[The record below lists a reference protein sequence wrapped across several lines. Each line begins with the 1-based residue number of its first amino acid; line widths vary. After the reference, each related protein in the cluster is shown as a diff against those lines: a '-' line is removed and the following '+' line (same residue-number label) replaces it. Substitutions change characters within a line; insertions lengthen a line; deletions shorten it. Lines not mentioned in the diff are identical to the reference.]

1 MSIDKDKIKHTAKLA
16 RISLAEKKI
25 ESLSKDLSN
34 IFNFIEKLSKI
45 NTDNVNPLTSI
56 LDHSLRT
63 REDKVTDG
71 EIRDKILENSPSKN
85 EEFFI
90 EKKSIIL
97 KAKIAIKIKKS
108 S

>member
-16 RISLAEKKI
+16 RISLGEKQT

-34 IFNFIEKLSKI
+34 IFNFIEKLNKI
-45 NTDNVNPLTSI
+45 DTENVKPLTSI
-56 LDHSLRT
+56 LDHTLRT

-71 EIRDKILENSPSKN
+71 GIRDKILENSPSKN

-90 EKKSIIL
+90 VPKVIE
-97 KAKIAIKIKKS
+97 
-108 S
+108 

>member
-1 MSIDKDKIKHTAKLA
+1 MFIDKNKIKHTAKLA
-16 RISLAEKKI
+16 RISLDEKKV

-45 NTDNVNPLTSI
+45 KTDNVKPITSI

-63 REDKVTDG
+63 RKDKVTDG
-71 EIRDKILENSPSKN
+71 GIRDKILENSPNKN

-90 EKKSIIL
+90 VPKVIE
-97 KAKIAIKIKKS
+97 
-108 S
+108 

>member
-16 RISLAEKKI
+16 RISLDEKKI

-34 IFNFIEKLSKI
+34 IFNFIEKLNKI
-45 NTDNVNPLTSI
+45 NTEKVDPLTSI

-63 REDKVTDG
+63 REDKITDG
-71 EIRDKILENSPSKN
+71 GVRDKILENSPIKN

-90 EKKSIIL
+90 VPKVIE
-97 KAKIAIKIKKS
+97 
-108 S
+108 

>member
-16 RISLAEKKI
+16 RISLDEKQI

-34 IFNFIEKLSKI
+34 IFNFIEKLNKI
-45 NTDNVNPLTSI
+45 DTEKVKPLTSI
-56 LDHSLRT
+56 LDHTLRD

-71 EIRDKILENSPSKN
+71 GIRDKILENSPSKN

-90 EKKSIIL
+90 VPKVIE
-97 KAKIAIKIKKS
+97 
-108 S
+108 

>member
-16 RISLAEKKI
+16 RISLNEKQI

-34 IFNFIEKLSKI
+34 IFNFIEKLNKI
-45 NTDNVNPLTSI
+45 DTENIKPLTSI
-56 LDHSLRT
+56 LDHTLRT

-71 EIRDKILENSPSKN
+71 GIRDKILENSPSKN

-90 EKKSIIL
+90 VPKVIE
-97 KAKIAIKIKKS
+97 
-108 S
+108 

>member
-34 IFNFIEKLSKI
+34 IFNFIEKLNKI
-45 NTDNVNPLTSI
+45 NTEKVDPLTSI

-71 EIRDKILENSPSKN
+71 GVRDKILENSPIKN

-90 EKKSIIL
+90 VPKVIE
-97 KAKIAIKIKKS
+97 
-108 S
+108 

>member
-16 RISLAEKKI
+16 RISLEEKKI
-25 ESLSKDLSN
+25 DSLSKDLSN

-45 NTDNVNPLTSI
+45 NTDKVKPLTSI
-56 LDHSLRT
+56 LEHTLRT

-71 EIRDKILENSPSKN
+71 DIRDIILENSPNKN

-90 EKKSIIL
+90 VPKVID
-97 KAKIAIKIKKS
+97 
-108 S
+108 